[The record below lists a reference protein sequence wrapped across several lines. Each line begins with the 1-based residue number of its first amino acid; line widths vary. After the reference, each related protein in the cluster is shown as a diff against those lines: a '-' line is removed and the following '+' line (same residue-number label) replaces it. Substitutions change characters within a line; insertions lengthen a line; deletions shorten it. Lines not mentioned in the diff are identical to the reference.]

1 MGCCFYHVRLQKI
14 LSCGER
20 KFVTCC
26 SFLNCS
32 LGTTKSNAGSA
43 EAFEKIDRES
53 VQVIERI
60 LFHYLICIDYR
71 YVVNAA
77 KEARNVELETQRI
90 IYLSVLLFSMLCIHP
105 LTGPY
110 SQIVNGRKL

>member
-1 MGCCFYHVRLQKI
+1 MLFLSRTCIFLFYFI
-14 LSCGER
+14 ACEER
-20 KFVTCC
+20 KFVAAVLTCC

-60 LFHYLICIDYR
+60 LFH
-71 YVVNAA
+71 
-77 KEARNVELETQRI
+77 
-90 IYLSVLLFSMLCIHP
+90 
-105 LTGPY
+105 
-110 SQIVNGRKL
+110 